1 LGCAEGKPRASEGAE
16 KQRVSEK
23 GAKREK
29 TTVCEILGKQL
40 VLFESEVADKIRNRD
55 AFFSAIERRCNAV
68 VIEGAG
74 ERIAVEKSL
83 WQQFLGK
90 LSKIDTSDDDK
101 IKKLLDPLEFKLF
114 KALKESVL
122 LIFSTSE
129 RKWKPTISIVASTAT
144 TSSSAEPSTTT
155 AHVNKESSA
164 KKPRKKRG
172 KEEEDESWL
181 LQYAPEPEET

>member
-1 LGCAEGKPRASEGAE
+1 MGCAEGKPRASEGAE

-55 AFFSAIERRCNAV
+55 AFFSAIERRCNDV

-74 ERIAVEKSL
+74 ERIAVEKSY
-83 WQQFLGK
+83 WQQFLEK
-90 LSKIDTSDDDK
+90 LSKIKISSDDEV
-101 IKKLLDPLEFKLF
+101 KKQLDPLDFKLF
-114 KALKESVL
+114 KVLKESA
-122 LIFSTSE
+122 LIIFDANE
-129 RKWKPTISIVASTAT
+129 KKWELIVEHS
-144 TSSSAEPSTTT
+144 
-155 AHVNKESSA
+155 
-164 KKPRKKRG
+164 KKSGKKQS
-172 KEEEDESWL
+172 EEEDYSWL